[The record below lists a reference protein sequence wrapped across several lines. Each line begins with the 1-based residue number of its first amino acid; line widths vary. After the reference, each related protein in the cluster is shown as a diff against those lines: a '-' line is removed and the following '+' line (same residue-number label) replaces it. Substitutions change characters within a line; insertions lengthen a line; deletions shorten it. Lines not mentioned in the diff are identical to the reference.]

1 MFKPIKVHF
10 CSLKIGYTCEMDQDL
25 LHLFQNMENLCHDKI
40 SVFYKSKSEYSKK
53 WIQCRFYRVLEI
65 YEKINLY
72 YKMDIYLACCKLK
85 HKIIINNKGLY
96 VTVAYIPLTWGER
109 DVRCNDYTK

>member
-40 SVFYKSKSEYSKK
+40 LVFYKSKSEYSKK
-53 WIQCRFYRVLEI
+53 
-65 YEKINLY
+65 
-72 YKMDIYLACCKLK
+72 MDI
-85 HKIIINNKGLY
+85 
-96 VTVAYIPLTWGER
+96 V
-109 DVRCNDYTK
+109 